1 MQNQGITFCS
11 NCGGQNTV
19 DNNFCLYCGNAL
31 SKTNQQ
37 NTTVSNQNGVV
48 QPQQYQQQYQP
59 QPQQYQQVEATK
71 QKPTR
76 KLGFLGWFAII
87 MMGLGS
93 FSNIFMLATAV
104 VLGIIYFTMP
114 SSKNVIIIIIRVIG
128 AIDLVFIV
136 LGLILL
142 GTCLGFISG
151 ITGH

>member
-1 MQNQGITFCS
+1 
-11 NCGGQNTV
+11 
-19 DNNFCLYCGNAL
+19 
-31 SKTNQQ
+31 
-37 NTTVSNQNGVV
+37 
-48 QPQQYQQQYQP
+48 
-59 QPQQYQQVEATK
+59 
-71 QKPTR
+71 
-76 KLGFLGWFAII
+76 

-93 FSNIFMLATAV
+93 FSNIFILATAV